1 MEMKI
6 KILLNIN
13 YSLKKNYYWYNITI
27 KLLLLKLFNLIKKIF
42 QILFIYLNSHL

>member
-27 KLLLLKLFNLIKKIF
+27 KLILLKLFNLIKKIF
-42 QILFIYLNSHL
+42 QIYCLFI